1 MRFSFLGDDINSFCH
16 YIRCVERN
24 RIKCGT
30 YWPQMPEESNEYG
43 SYLVENIDQNVGKD
57 FTINEFAITNTEVG
71 RWICCFFLFD
81 SLQRYKC
88 DTAVFTIINQV
99 ATHDNIYIGIYI
111 FIIGIL
117 P

>member
-1 MRFSFLGDDINSFCH
+1 MTIYPNLRILCVFLS
-16 YIRCVERN
+16 IRCVERN

-71 RWICCFFLFD
+71 RWICCFFCLIA
-81 SLQRYKC
+81 YK
-88 DTAVFTIINQV
+88 
-99 ATHDNIYIGIYI
+99 GISVI
-111 FIIGIL
+111 QL
-117 P
+117 CLRL